1 MRALKALIWGVAM
14 LLLVVFLFQNRE
26 VLLHEMDLRLV
37 LFGFTFRSMPI
48 PLYAL
53 ILGSLFLG
61 VLATVLYCGLGTLR
75 MRQTLRSLQRENENL
90 QEELKSLRPA
100 STESKGG
107 GPVTRSWRE
116 PGT

>member
-1 MRALKALIWGVAM
+1 MRALKALVWGAAM

-26 VLLHEMDLRLV
+26 VLLYEMDLRLV

-61 VLATVLYCGLGTLR
+61 VLATVLYCGLGNLR
-75 MRQTLRSLQRENENL
+75 MRQTLRSLRRENENL
-90 QEELKSLRPA
+90 GDELRSLRPA
-100 STESKGG
+100 STESTGG
-107 GPVTRSWRE
+107 GPLTRSWRE
-116 PGT
+116 PGR

>member
-1 MRALKALIWGVAM
+1 MRVFKALVWGVVM

-26 VLLHEMDLRLV
+26 VLLYEMDLRLALV
-37 LFGFTFRSMPI
+37 GFTFRSMPI

-61 VLATVLYCGLGTLR
+61 VLATVLYCGLGNLR

-90 QEELKSLRPA
+90 QEELRSLGPA
-100 STESKGG
+100 SADSTGG

>member
-1 MRALKALIWGVAM
+1 MRALKALIWGVVM

-26 VLLHEMDLRLV
+26 VLLYEMDLKLV
-37 LFGFTFRSMPI
+37 LFRVTFRSMPI

-61 VLATVLYCGLGTLR
+61 VLATVLYCGLGNLR

-90 QEELKSLRPA
+90 QEELRSLSPA
-100 STESKGG
+100 ATASKGG

>member
-1 MRALKALIWGVAM
+1 MRALKAFIWGVVT

-26 VLLHEMDLRLV
+26 VLLYEMDLKLV

-61 VLATVLYCGLGTLR
+61 VLATALYCGLGNLR
-75 MRQTLRSLQRENENL
+75 VRHMLRSLQRENENL
-90 QEELKSLRPA
+90 QEELRSLSPA
-100 STESKGG
+100 ATGSTGG
-107 GPVTRSWRE
+107 GPATRSWRE

>member
-1 MRALKALIWGVAM
+1 MRALKGFIWGVVT

-26 VLLHEMDLRLV
+26 VLLHELDLKLV
-37 LFGFTFRSMPI
+37 IFRFTFHSIPI

-61 VLATVLYCGLGTLR
+61 VVATSLYCGFGNLR
-75 MRQTLRSLQRENENL
+75 LRHMLRSLRRENENL
-90 QEELKSLRPA
+90 HEELRSLSLA
-100 STESKGG
+100 ATGSTGG
-107 GPVTRSWRE
+107 GPATGSSRE

>member
-1 MRALKALIWGVAM
+1 MRALKALIWGVVT
-14 LLLVVFLFQNRE
+14 LLLLVFLFQNRE
-26 VLLHEMDLRLV
+26 VLLYEMDLKLV

-61 VLATVLYCGLGTLR
+61 VLATVLYCGFGNLR
-75 MRQTLRSLQRENENL
+75 MRQALRSVQRENENL
-90 QEELKSLRPA
+90 QEELRSVSPA
-100 STESKGG
+100 ATEAKGG